1 MDATVSARVP
11 VAVKE
16 QGNSVLRSIGATP
29 SQLINAAYEFVLA
42 NHRLP
47 HAHDDLE
54 ALRGTHRSLTSQQHE
69 KIQQSLRA
77 MYVGP
82 SAEDSSFIDQLNAA
96 RDERYADFA

>member
-29 SQLINAAYEFVLA
+29 SQLINAAYEFVLSE
-42 NHRLP
+42 RELP
-47 HAHDDLE
+47 RPHDDFE
-54 ALRGTHRSLTSQQHE
+54 ALRGVRRTLSPQQRE
-69 KIQQSLRA
+69 KIQKSLRA

-82 SAEDSSFIDQLNAA
+82 SDSDVIFADRLSAA